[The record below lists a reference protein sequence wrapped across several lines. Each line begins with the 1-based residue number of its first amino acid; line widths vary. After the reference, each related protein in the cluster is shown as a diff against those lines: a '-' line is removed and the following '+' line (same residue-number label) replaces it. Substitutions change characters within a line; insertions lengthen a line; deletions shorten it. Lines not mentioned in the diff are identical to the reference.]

1 MSGYSGAPLWKKL
14 GIKPGT
20 RLCVQNAPPGYR
32 AWVAP
37 LPEGAAIVSGKK
49 GGCDIVHLF
58 LDSLSLLD
66 RELQEARKLIHSAG
80 AIWVSWPKKSSG
92 IVTDVNENGIRS
104 IALKTDLVDVK
115 VCAVSE
121 VWSGLKLV
129 VRAHLR

>member
-1 MSGYSGAPLWKKL
+1 MAGYSGAPLWKKL

-20 RLCVQNAPPGYR
+20 RLCVQNAPQGYS
-32 AWVAP
+32 AWIAP
-37 LPEGAAIVSGKK
+37 LLQGALIVSANK

-58 LDSLSLLD
+58 VHSLSLFD
-66 RELQEARKLIHSAG
+66 RELQQARRLIDSSG
-80 AIWVSWPKKSSG
+80 AIWVSWPRKSSG
-92 IVTDVNENGIRS
+92 IVTDVDENRIRS

>member
-1 MSGYSGAPLWKKL
+1 MAGYSGAPLWKKL

-20 RLCVQNAPPGYR
+20 RLCVQNAPQGYS

-37 LPEGAAIVSGKK
+37 LPEGAAIVSANK

-58 LDSLSLLD
+58 VDSLSRFD
-66 RELQEARKLIHSAG
+66 HELQKARRLIHSAG

-92 IVTDVNENGIRS
+92 IVTDIDENRIRS

-115 VCAVSE
+115 VCAVS
-121 VWSGLKLV
+121 VYG
-129 VRAHLR
+129 RA